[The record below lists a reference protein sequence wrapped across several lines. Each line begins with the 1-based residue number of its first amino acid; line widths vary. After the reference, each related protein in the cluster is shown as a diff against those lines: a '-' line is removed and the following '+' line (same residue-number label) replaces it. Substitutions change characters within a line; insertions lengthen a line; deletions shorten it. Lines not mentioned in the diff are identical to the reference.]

1 MGILWLSRWELG
13 PSYIDAILFSSRLIY
28 TALVEVNFI
37 IIMES
42 NIPKKRAKTEPYCL
56 IHCTDDNGKLV
67 SPNSLESWNTLRE
80 AGEIRKHEGIL
91 SVKVDSDNEVPDG
104 VFYHR
109 KCRSMFTLKRELNR
123 IVAKTKQNE
132 KASLVEESSRE
143 RRASIR
149 SNPSTSRVYEKECIF
164 CGKKD
169 KYKKGIKEGLT
180 QARELRVN
188 DSVRKAA
195 ISKQDSRILAILSRD
210 LVAAEGHYHRT
221 CYRHYTNIKES
232 DKGEESE
239 EDDDSDYVKAE
250 RSALSRM
257 FDYIRNDLFKNND
270 IIELSKLSEMLRG
283 WILESGVKEVKL
295 STTKHIRRKLNDEF
309 GDSLLTIQTESN
321 RVLVYPD
328 SLTREELVLS
338 NYKLQKEVNILKA
351 AHSNI
356 TSAKEV
362 AYEIRQSVKN
372 HCNNQDWP
380 PDPSKLDKEHIDT
393 PLLVNTFLQHL
404 LMGDDS
410 ALTERM
416 MWLRNSI
423 AQDLEFA
430 ITRGR
435 YKPVKHIL
443 LAFAVKSL
451 TGNVE
456 LIQLLNRLGHGIAY
470 TQLEE
475 IDTSLCL
482 QKLAMAAENCIPL
495 PGNIHPYTSI
505 TLAFDNIDRI
515 EGTLSGGGT
524 SHRVN
529 GIAVQPAVCGPHPEK
544 VYLRWTSQS
553 KDHVQL

>member
-1 MGILWLSRWELG
+1 M
-13 PSYIDAILFSSRLIY
+13 
-28 TALVEVNFI
+28 
-37 IIMES
+37 
-42 NIPKKRAKTEPYCL
+42 
-56 IHCTDDNGKLV
+56 
-67 SPNSLESWNTLRE
+67 
-80 AGEIRKHEGIL
+80 
-91 SVKVDSDNEVPDG
+91 
-104 VFYHR
+104 
-109 KCRSMFTLKRELNR
+109 
-123 IVAKTKQNE
+123 
-132 KASLVEESSRE
+132 
-143 RRASIR
+143 
-149 SNPSTSRVYEKECIF
+149 YEKECIF

-232 DKGEESE
+232 DKGEESK

-250 RSALSRM
+250 SSALSRM

-393 PLLVNTFLQHL
+393 PLLDNTFLQHL

-423 AQDLEFA
+423 VQDLEFA

-495 PGNIHPYTSI
+495 PYNIHPYTSI
-505 TLAFDNIDRI
+505 T
-515 EGTLSGGGT
+515 
-524 SHRVN
+524 
-529 GIAVQPAVCGPHPEK
+529 
-544 VYLRWTSQS
+544 
-553 KDHVQL
+553 

>member
-109 KCRSMFTLKRELNR
+109 KCRSMFTVKRELNS
-123 IVAKTKQNE
+123 IVAKAKQNE
-132 KASLVEESSRE
+132 KASLVEESSQE

-250 RSALSRM
+250 SSALSRM

-283 WILESGVKEVKL
+283 WILESGVK
-295 STTKHIRRKLNDEF
+295 
-309 GDSLLTIQTESN
+309 
-321 RVLVYPD
+321 
-328 SLTREELVLS
+328 
-338 NYKLQKEVNILKA
+338 
-351 AHSNI
+351 
-356 TSAKEV
+356 
-362 AYEIRQSVKN
+362 
-372 HCNNQDWP
+372 
-380 PDPSKLDKEHIDT
+380 
-393 PLLVNTFLQHL
+393 
-404 LMGDDS
+404 
-410 ALTERM
+410 
-416 MWLRNSI
+416 
-423 AQDLEFA
+423 
-430 ITRGR
+430 
-435 YKPVKHIL
+435 
-443 LAFAVKSL
+443 
-451 TGNVE
+451 
-456 LIQLLNRLGHGIAY
+456 
-470 TQLEE
+470 
-475 IDTSLCL
+475 
-482 QKLAMAAENCIPL
+482 
-495 PGNIHPYTSI
+495 
-505 TLAFDNIDRI
+505 
-515 EGTLSGGGT
+515 
-524 SHRVN
+524 
-529 GIAVQPAVCGPHPEK
+529 
-544 VYLRWTSQS
+544 
-553 KDHVQL
+553 

>member
-1 MGILWLSRWELG
+1 
-13 PSYIDAILFSSRLIY
+13 
-28 TALVEVNFI
+28 
-37 IIMES
+37 
-42 NIPKKRAKTEPYCL
+42 
-56 IHCTDDNGKLV
+56 
-67 SPNSLESWNTLRE
+67 
-80 AGEIRKHEGIL
+80 
-91 SVKVDSDNEVPDG
+91 
-104 VFYHR
+104 
-109 KCRSMFTLKRELNR
+109 MFTLKRELNR

-232 DKGEESE
+232 DKGEE
-239 EDDDSDYVKAE
+239 YAK
-250 RSALSRM
+250 
-257 FDYIRNDLFKNND
+257 
-270 IIELSKLSEMLRG
+270 G

-380 PDPSKLDKEHIDT
+380 PDPSKRDKEHIDT

-410 ALTERM
+410 ALTKRM

-524 SHRVN
+524 SHRAN
-529 GIAVQPAVCGPHPEK
+529 GIAVQ
-544 VYLRWTSQS
+544 
-553 KDHVQL
+553 

>member
-1 MGILWLSRWELG
+1 M
-13 PSYIDAILFSSRLIY
+13 
-28 TALVEVNFI
+28 
-37 IIMES
+37 
-42 NIPKKRAKTEPYCL
+42 
-56 IHCTDDNGKLV
+56 
-67 SPNSLESWNTLRE
+67 
-80 AGEIRKHEGIL
+80 
-91 SVKVDSDNEVPDG
+91 PDG

-232 DKGEESE
+232 DKGEESK

-250 RSALSRM
+250 SIALSRM

-295 STTKHIRRKLNDEF
+295 STTKHIRRELNDEF

-328 SLTREELVLS
+328 SLTREELGLS

-515 EGTLSGGGT
+515 EGTSSGGGT

-544 VYLRWTSQS
+544 VYLR
-553 KDHVQL
+553 